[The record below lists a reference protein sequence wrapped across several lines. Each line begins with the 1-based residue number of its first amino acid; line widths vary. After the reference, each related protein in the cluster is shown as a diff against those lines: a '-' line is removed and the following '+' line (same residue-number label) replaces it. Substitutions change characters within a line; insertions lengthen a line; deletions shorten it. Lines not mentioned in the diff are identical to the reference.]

1 VGQVA
6 GLQVVV
12 LVRVQVVVLVRVQV
26 VLRVQVV
33 VVVVVGG
40 PVMLPTFRM
49 GVSLLNRHDL

>member
-1 VGQVA
+1 MGQVV

-33 VVVVVGG
+33 VVVGG
-40 PVMLPTFRM
+40 PVMPPTFRM
-49 GVSLLNRHDL
+49 EVSLLNRHDL